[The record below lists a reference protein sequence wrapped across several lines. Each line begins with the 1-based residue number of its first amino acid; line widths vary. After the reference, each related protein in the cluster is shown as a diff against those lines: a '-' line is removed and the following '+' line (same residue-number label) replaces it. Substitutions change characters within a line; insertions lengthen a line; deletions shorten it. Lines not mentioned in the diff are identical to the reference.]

1 MRASLIALVV
11 LTSIA
16 RAEAQSPQSPSA
28 VAQQKLDSSDPALVG
43 EGMAELGAIGG
54 DAAALAIANRLKRGL
69 PPQLT
74 EAAVTTLHGL
84 MRPNAA
90 PVLIE
95 LRYHRHASVR
105 AAALATLG
113 ELKLRSASAFAAL
126 QAGLDDPSPEVR
138 SAALQG
144 LVALGDA
151 RALPLMFRAAKCG
164 MPGSWEAIGQIAT
177 PADFKHL
184 LGQAADGDVSP
195 LRPALDALVARPS
208 LALDAKL
215 KLIQELGK
223 LDSVSAHAYLSQWL
237 ATARAD
243 APARV
248 RSALVDTLHKLDA
261 AMAAKTAQDAA
272 RASAASSGEPSVA
285 KLNPGEGPSR

>member
-1 MRASLIALVV
+1 MRASLVAL
-11 LTSIA
+11 LLLMSIA
-16 RAEAQSPQSPSA
+16 RAEAQSRQSPSA

-105 AAALATLG
+105 AAALAALG
-113 ELKLRSASAFAAL
+113 ELKLHSASVFGAL

-138 SAALQG
+138 GAALQA
-144 LVALGDA
+144 LVTFGDA
-151 RALPLMFRAAKCG
+151 RALPLMFSAAKRG
-164 MPGSWEAIGQIAT
+164 MPGGWEAIGRLAR
-177 PADFKHL
+177 PADCKHL
-184 LGQAADGDVSP
+184 FGQAVDGDVSP
-195 LRPALDALVARPS
+195 LRPALDALVARPDA
-208 LALDAKL
+208 ALDAKL

-237 ATARAD
+237 ATAKAD

-248 RSALVDTLHKLDA
+248 RSALADTLHKLDTA
-261 AMAAKTAQDAA
+261 IAAKAAQDTSRAGAA
-272 RASAASSGEPSVA
+272 TSGEPSVA
-285 KLNPGEGPSR
+285 KLNAGEGPSR